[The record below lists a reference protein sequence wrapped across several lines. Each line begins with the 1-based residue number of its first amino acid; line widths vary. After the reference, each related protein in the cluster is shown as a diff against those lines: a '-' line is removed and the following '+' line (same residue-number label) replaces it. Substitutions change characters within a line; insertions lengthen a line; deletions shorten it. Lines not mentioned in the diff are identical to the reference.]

1 MEIGSVSRPAAPLAP
16 APVHGAGQ
24 PVAVPKTPQQAVEQP
39 AAVIET
45 STADARRR
53 AMLIEQLNEES
64 RGSFV
69 QDPNIK
75 EMVYR
80 EVDKAT
86 GQVTLQLPTEE
97 TLKMRAY
104 REALEKAQSERVH
117 TTGVTA

>member
-1 MEIGSVSRPAAPLAP
+1 MEIGSVSRPAVPLAP

-24 PVAVPKTPQQAVEQP
+24 PVAVPETPQQAVEQP